1 MRGAVTREMSEWGH
15 RSVLLRTVI
24 EWLRPAPDTVF
35 ADVTLGAGGHA
46 EGLLEASSP
55 TGRVIGMDRDRDALD
70 RAQQRLERFGE
81 RLIPLKGDFRDAAWR
96 IEELGMPALDGV
108 LMDLGVSSMQLDQA
122 ERGFSIQADGPLDMR
137 MSRGKGVTA
146 AQLVQRLDES
156 ELERIFREYGEE
168 PRARAIA
175 RKIVEV
181 RQRTRIRRTRELA
194 ELVKTVSRGGGRIH
208 PATKVFQA
216 LRIAVNDELESL
228 KRAIP
233 ALADRLAPGGR
244 MVVIAFHSLE
254 DRIVKTTFR
263 DLAREGKGCVLTPK
277 PAAPT
282 RDEIRENPR
291 ARSARLRVFEAQA
304 TEEPRA

>member
-1 MRGAVTREMSEWGH
+1 MSEWGH

-24 EWLRPAPDTVF
+24 EWLRPGPGMIF

-55 TGRVIGMDRDRDALD
+55 GGRVIGMDRDRKALD
-70 RAQQRLERFGE
+70 QAATRLERFGD
-81 RLIPLKGDFRDAAWR
+81 RLIPLKGDFRDAARR
-96 IEELGMPALDGV
+96 IKELGVPALDGV

-137 MSRGKGVTA
+137 MSQGKGVTA
-146 AQLVQRLDES
+146 AQLVQRLDEA
-156 ELERIFREYGEE
+156 ELEKIFREYGEE

-194 ELVKTVSRGGGRIH
+194 ELVKTVARGGGRIH

-216 LRIAVNDELESL
+216 LRIVVNDELESL
-228 KRAIP
+228 RRAIP
-233 ALADRLAPGGR
+233 PLVDCLAPGGR
-244 MVVIAFHSLE
+244 MAVIAFHSLE

-263 DLAREGKGCVLTPK
+263 DMAREGKGIVLTPK
-277 PAAPT
+277 PATPT

-291 ARSARLRVFEAQA
+291 ARSARLRVFEAQGGDGESDA
-304 TEEPRA
+304 